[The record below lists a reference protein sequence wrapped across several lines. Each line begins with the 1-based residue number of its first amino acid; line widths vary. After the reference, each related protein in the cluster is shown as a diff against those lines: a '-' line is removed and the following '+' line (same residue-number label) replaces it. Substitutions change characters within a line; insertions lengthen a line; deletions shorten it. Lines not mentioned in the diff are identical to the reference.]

1 MPASICGAW
10 ELISNVNF
18 EGYMVA
24 LGIGPYLRKI
34 ALKLKLRKVIE
45 QHGDQYVIK
54 TVSPFRNY
62 TFSFKLNQE
71 FEEFTQGLDN
81 RHVKSLVTWEGNKL
95 VCVQTGE
102 KKNRGWTHWIEDDK
116 LHLVFL
122 RSCIV
127 KESSADRSLKRSK
140 AVKRKKRCFC
150 RS

>member
-1 MPASICGAW
+1 MPASICGTW

-24 LGIGPYLRKI
+24 LGISPCLRKI

-54 TVSPFRNY
+54 TVSPLRNY

-71 FEEFTQGLDN
+71 FEEFTRGLDN

-116 LHLVFL
+116 LHLELNCEGELCRQVF
-122 RSCIV
+122 
-127 KESSADRSLKRSK
+127 
-140 AVKRKKRCFC
+140 KKK
-150 RS
+150 

>member
-116 LHLVFL
+116 LHLELYCEGELCRQVF
-122 RSCIV
+122 
-127 KESSADRSLKRSK
+127 
-140 AVKRKKRCFC
+140 KKK
-150 RS
+150 